1 MKVLLFVM
9 IMQPVKNCKLSFK
22 IILKIQKFLK
32 QLLIRQNITYE
43 FSKGNKSI
51 KKQNKQKQKK
61 YIYQLKDAEKF
72 N

>member
-1 MKVLLFVM
+1 MMKVLLFVM

-51 KKQNKQKQKK
+51 KKQNK
-61 YIYQLKDAEKF
+61 
-72 N
+72 